1 MLHQS
6 RKRSCHL
13 LSGSNTTILKDTCGQ
28 PLIGNNFIYLSP
40 SIMLKKPSQSVGAPS
55 QQNTMTQAQAM
66 SMDLEFLN
74 VREVAEWLRISRIS
88 IYRMVGRRILSFYRV
103 GNKNL
108 IAKKDVVEY
117 LEKNRY
123 GSQEG

>member
-1 MLHQS
+1 
-6 RKRSCHL
+6 
-13 LSGSNTTILKDTCGQ
+13 
-28 PLIGNNFIYLSP
+28 
-40 SIMLKKPSQSVGAPS
+40 MLKKPSQSVGAPS